1 VHLVID
7 NKGVCSNNLV
17 NDKER
22 MPAHQ
27 GKGVTMIYINR
38 YEGGFRWSSPNFAF
52 FGLLC
57 LFLFFLSTPVHSG
70 TIKLP
75 QTGQTLCYD
84 SLGDIIPCL
93 GTGQDGDI
101 LAGIAWPDPRFEIV
115 NLACIVDN
123 LTGLMWARD
132 TSALG
137 GTWPNAVPYVPTTFF
152 ACGLDGW
159 RIPNINE
166 LQSLIN
172 AGQLDNASWLALRGF
187 IFPFSAELPYW
198 TSTSSADDPTVN
210 AWVVDM
216 VDGSALPDNK
226 GTSYF
231 LWPVRGTS
239 NPSTNIPPGQIAETG
254 QITQS
259 VPYDDAYFAITPTL
273 NVGVPWPDPRF
284 TVTYCDSTGPCAI
297 QLADCDIDPDPSNDV
312 VTDNLTGLVWSG
324 DANLGI
330 IERPWAFAL
339 TYTNDLTVCG
349 YADWRL
355 PNSKEL
361 FSLVDRSQS
370 DPALPV
376 DHPFVRVKSGVLD
389 HYWSS
394 TTNAEIPTEAW
405 ALGMLFG
412 GLNPALKINS
422 AFVWPVR
429 GGQTRPYIIAV
440 EKLGTGQGKIT
451 APGLTCVGKICTG
464 EYSSYEVVT
473 VTATANPGSVFTG
486 WGGDACSG
494 ITESTCAITMT
505 DDTTATATFLPE
517 YKISVDPKS
526 LNFKNLKKDV
536 PSDTLTVS
544 VTNVGVADLV
554 LSPPVIV
561 GDFPSVFGQTNDCP
575 AALTSDAFCTIT
587 VTATSPDYDQKTA
600 ELQIVSNDPKKQ
612 TTIVKLKAKA
622 KPPKIA
628 KKPGSLNF
636 KKVSVGV
643 PIDITLALTN
653 KGITDLEI
661 PYTGVISITGDHPAD
676 FNFSPATCPT
686 LATDESCFLTVTF
699 TPSVADK
706 RSAVL
711 NIPSNDPKKQPA
723 LTVKLKGTGE

>member
-1 VHLVID
+1 VNLVID
-7 NKGVCSNNLV
+7 NRGVCSNNLV

-38 YEGGFRWSSPNFAF
+38 YKRDFRRSLPNFAF
-52 FGLLC
+52 FGLLG
-57 LFLFFLSTPVHSG
+57 LFMLFICTPGHSG
-70 TIKLP
+70 TIELP
-75 QTGQTLCYD
+75 QTGQTVCYD
-84 SLGDIIPCL
+84 FLGDIIPCL

-101 LAGIAWPDPRFEIV
+101 LAGVAWPNPRFEIV

-132 TSALG
+132 TSALAANWQQG
-137 GTWPNAVPYVPTTFF
+137 VVNLPSTYF

-159 RIPNINE
+159 RIPNVNE

-172 AGQLDNASWLALRGF
+172 AEQPDNVSWLEQQGF
-187 IFPFSAELPYW
+187 IFPFITDLSYW
-198 TSTSSADDPTVN
+198 TSTSSAINPTVN

-216 VDGSALPDNK
+216 VDGSVFPYNK
-226 GTSYF
+226 GSQYF

-254 QITQS
+254 QIAQYAT
-259 VPYDDAYFAITPTL
+259 YDDAYFAITPTL
-273 NVGVPWPDPRF
+273 NVGVPWPSPRF
-284 TVTYCDSTGPCAI
+284 TRTFCDSTGPCAI

-312 VTDNLTGLVWSG
+312 ITDNLTGLVWSG

-361 FSLVDRSQS
+361 FSLVDRSQN

-389 HYWSS
+389 RYWSS

-405 ALGMLFG
+405 AVGMLLG

-422 AFVWPVR
+422 ASVWPVR
-429 GGQTRPYIIAV
+429 GGQTRPYLLTV
-440 EKLGTGQGKIT
+440 KKEGDGQGKVT
-451 APGLTCVGKICTG
+451 AVGLSCLNRICAG
-464 EYSSYEVVT
+464 EYNSYEVVT
-473 VTATANPGSVFTG
+473 VTAKAQGDSVFTG
-486 WGGDACSG
+486 WGGGSCSG
-494 ITESTCAITMT
+494 VVDTKCSITVTTDITI
-505 DDTTATATFLPE
+505 TATFTPE
-517 YKISVDPKS
+517 LNISVDPKS
-526 LNFKNLKKDV
+526 LNFKKLKKDV
-536 PSDTLTVS
+536 PSDTLTVT
-544 VTNVGVADLV
+544 VTNVGVADL
-554 LSPPVIV
+554 LISPPVIA
-561 GDFPSVFGQTNDCP
+561 GNFPSVFGQTNDCP
-575 AALTSDAFCTIT
+575 PALASEAFCTIS

-600 ELQIVSNDPKKQ
+600 ELQLVSNDPKKP

-628 KKPGSLNF
+628 KKPGNLNF
-636 KKVSVGV
+636 GKV
-643 PIDITLALTN
+643 TLPGTADKTLTVTN
-653 KGITDLEI
+653 KGITDLI
-661 PYTGVISITGDHPAD
+661 IGTITITGDNPGD
-676 FNFSPATCPT
+676 FSIVLPDACSGST
-686 LATDESCFLTVTF
+686 LVTDASCTLTLRF
-699 TPSVADK
+699 TPSVEDK

-711 NIPSNDPKKQPA
+711 DIPSNDPKKQPA